1 MQPVDEL
8 ARLRAELVGRSV
20 VANDVVRTP
29 GLFLDRQ
36 LRREAS
42 FGFRARHPPCRHHPF
57 DLGLA
62 GGSDAT
68 YYIKI
73 LLPLH
78 LEEEGDYRDA
88 KGGRETGDGRRGA
101 RDGT

>member
-1 MQPVDEL
+1 MQPVNEL
-8 ARLRAELVGRSV
+8 ARLRAELVGRAV
-20 VANDVVRTP
+20 VADDVVRTP
-29 GLFLDRQ
+29 GLLLDRQ
-36 LRREAS
+36 LRREAG
-42 FGFRARHPPCRHHPF
+42 FGFRTRHGTCRRHSR
-57 DLGLA
+57 DLALA
-62 GGSDAT
+62 GGGDAT

-73 LLPLH
+73 LLPMH